1 MILAYCQQV
10 MSETF
15 DDLLSTLKDY
25 YTIIAR
31 NQGAEKS

>member
-25 YTIIAR
+25 SAIIKK